1 MTISASLLRTAYKL
15 SGAKKSF
22 ALPEKELRA
31 VIEKQNRSRGVFTP
45 TDRKA
50 YYETITVNGFPFAI
64 HDLMGKNRY
73 GDMEVFCQKLK
84 EMGYAEVRMI
94 DTTNGMFMTK
104 KEAGHLMLQGSTLLV
119 GRK

>member
-1 MTISASLLRTAYKL
+1 
-15 SGAKKSF
+15 
-22 ALPEKELRA
+22 
-31 VIEKQNRSRGVFTP
+31 
-45 TDRKA
+45 
-50 YYETITVNGFPFAI
+50 
-64 HDLMGKNRY
+64 MGKNRY

-94 DTTNGMFMTK
+94 DTTNGIFMTK